1 VGVSRG
7 LGAGGW
13 RERRPGEPWVDGNLG
28 RHLAGTASG
37 TRSPCRARERT
48 ALESSDGLGGGE
60 GVLWER
66 CEGVRLLGVPF
77 IASGGSG
84 KRVGAVALANP
95 RTRAYVRAL
104 GLGDVGGHTSAS
116 SGL

>member
-13 RERRPGEPWVDGNLG
+13 RERRPRDPWVDGNLG

-37 TRSPCRARERT
+37 TRSPCRARERA
-48 ALESSDGLGGGE
+48 ALERSDGLGGGE

-77 IASGGSG
+77 YSE
-84 KRVGAVALANP
+84 R
-95 RTRAYVRAL
+95 
-104 GLGDVGGHTSAS
+104 GLG
-116 SGL
+116 

>member
-48 ALESSDGLGGGE
+48 ALERSDGLGGGE
-60 GVLWER
+60 GVLWEQ

-77 IASGGSG
+77 YSERGLGQARRGGGIGQSSNEG
-84 KRVGAVALANP
+84 IRQGVGA
-95 RTRAYVRAL
+95 R
-104 GLGDVGGHTSAS
+104 
-116 SGL
+116 